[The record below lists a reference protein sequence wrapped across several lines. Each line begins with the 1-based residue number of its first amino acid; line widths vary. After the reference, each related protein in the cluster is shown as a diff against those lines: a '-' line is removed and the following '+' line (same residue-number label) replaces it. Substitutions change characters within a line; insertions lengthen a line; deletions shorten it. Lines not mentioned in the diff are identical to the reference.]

1 MGCKCVRVDL
11 EHPLCP
17 FSNTT
22 ICSHFVLANVTPGCE
37 SDKLELIGALAK
49 MSQVVTPEAFSHISM
64 LHLTAPTV
72 PCRQDFRA

>member
-1 MGCKCVRVDL
+1 M
-11 EHPLCP
+11 
-17 FSNTT
+17 
-22 ICSHFVLANVTPGCE
+22 LANVTPGCE